1 MLRVEI
7 LRFAIL
13 RPGLGGAYALLAQ
26 GILMMY
32 RGSGTVNFA
41 QRAPAM
47 AASYVHLGVALLQG
61 LAELGRCGL
70 ALCAFLPS
78 LYAP

>member
-1 MLRVEI
+1 VEI

-41 QRAPAM
+41 QRAAM
-47 AASYVHLGVALLQG
+47 RASRLLPFRLGARRCPMGSLIEELQRRE
-61 LAELGRCGL
+61 AESR
-70 ALCAFLPS
+70 
-78 LYAP
+78 